1 VTEGFP
7 VRLLVVEDDPD
18 IRALIRALLR
28 KEGAVIVE
36 AEDGEQAITKLQ
48 QNDFDA
54 VILDIMLPRHN
65 GFEVAELIRTLPH
78 PPRVIVVSAIARHF
92 AEAFDSDCIV
102 LQKPFNN
109 GDLLAALRGQPVPR
123 PDVAG

>member
-1 VTEGFP
+1 MAETA

-28 KEGAVIVE
+28 KQGTTIVE
-36 AEDGEQAITKLQ
+36 AEDGERAMQELQ
-48 QNDFDA
+48 SNEYDA

-78 PPRVIVVSAIARHF
+78 RPRVIVVSAIARHF
-92 AEAFDSDCIV
+92 AAAFESDCII
-102 LQKPFNN
+102 LQKPFSNEE
-109 GDLLAALRGQPVPR
+109 LLAALRGERLRSPEA
-123 PDVAG
+123 AG